1 MPCTKNLPV
10 IEFPLLW
17 CHKSQQ
23 GDRVAI
29 REIKKLAVAK
39 ARHTGAEEDDEVR
52 KAFTKLSVLLMRG
65 NAAILANCI
74 PTLDDAGSE

>member
-1 MPCTKNLPV
+1 M
-10 IEFPLLW
+10 
-17 CHKSQQ
+17 
-23 GDRVAI
+23 AI

-65 NAAILANCI
+65 NAAILANRI
-74 PTLDDAGSE
+74 PTLHDAGSE

>member
-1 MPCTKNLPV
+1 M
-10 IEFPLLW
+10 
-17 CHKSQQ
+17 
-23 GDRVAI
+23 AI

-65 NAAILANCI
+65 NAAILANRI
-74 PTLDDAGSE
+74 PTLHDAESE